1 MKKIKILAIAPY
13 EGMAETLSVLSENRR
28 DIEMTIHTGNLQT
41 GLDIARSLTAQRE
54 YDVIISRGG
63 TAELIQRELDL
74 LVIDA
79 PLSVYDILRSIK
91 MAENYAG
98 KYAIA
103 GFHSITS
110 NARIL
115 CDLLQLNID
124 IFTFQSQ
131 EDVPSILQQLKQQS
145 YTLVICDMIGT
156 LTAQSIGLN
165 SIFIPSGK
173 ESINAAIDEAVKI
186 VRSSMHTYKE
196 KEIFKAAITNDNEA
210 VLIYDSTGSLWFSNL
225 SSSAFDQHLLNMAK
239 TYLPAFTKTNHQTFL
254 RKVDGMN
261 CQITNENISYDNKN
275 YTLLKINKKAP
286 LFEEN
291 DKTIAIYNDFDKAA
305 PSTIARQSS
314 ANFIGNVHHL
324 IEKYSPTNFPILITG
339 ETGTGKEKAAALLC
353 KNGPYSNKP
362 YFVIDCSLLN
372 DKKWNTLLKSENSPL
387 NSVHT
392 TIHIKDLG
400 KLSPSNRTKLYTYVK
415 DTGLLKRSRLIFSL
429 ITPDENAGEITN
441 YLINRMSCLLLPI
454 PPLRERSED
463 LSSIATLYVNQMN
476 ALLSKQIVG
485 FSNDAFDLIRQY
497 HWPNN
502 LDQFHRVLREAAA
515 LTDGSY
521 ITNDIVQMLLNQ
533 EQEVCDQSHFAQ
545 LSSQLDLTKTLDEIT
560 YDIIRTVLA
569 EEHNSKEKTAKRL
582 GIGRST
588 LWRILKNHHGN

>member
-1 MKKIKILAIAPY
+1 MHRCGAATGDGHAAV
-13 EGMAETLSVLSENRR
+13 EGPEHHPVF
-28 DIEMTIHTGNLQT
+28 
-41 GLDIARSLTAQRE
+41 
-54 YDVIISRGG
+54 
-63 TAELIQRELDL
+63 
-74 LVIDA
+74 
-79 PLSVYDILRSIK
+79 
-91 MAENYAG
+91 
-98 KYAIA
+98 
-103 GFHSITS
+103 GFHII
-110 NARIL
+110 RIAVCLPDIGEDQL
-115 CDLLQLNID
+115 CR
-124 IFTFQSQ
+124 
-131 EDVPSILQQLKQQS
+131 
-145 YTLVICDMIGT
+145 C
-156 LTAQSIGLN
+156 QSIGIGEWRRLLRGEALHRMGQ
-165 SIFIPSGK
+165 SVHTSGCHDLLRQLGDGYP
-173 ESINAAIDEAVKI
+173 IQDHIIRNHII
-186 VRSSMHTYKE
+186 VDDSLLRLLLRHG
-196 KEIFKAAITNDNEA
+196 
-210 VLIYDSTGSLWFSNL
+210 YDGIAGGFRPGSAGGGNHNRLPLL
-225 SSSAFDQHLLNMAK
+225 SGQRRILKQIA
-239 TYLPAFTKTNHQTFL
+239 
-254 RKVDGMN
+254 DG
-261 CQITNENISYDNKN
+261 IISYDNKN

-339 ETGTGKEKAAALLC
+339 ETGTGKEKAAALLY

-429 ITPDENAGEITN
+429 IIPDENAGEITN

-485 FSNDAFDLIRQY
+485 FSNDAFELIRQY